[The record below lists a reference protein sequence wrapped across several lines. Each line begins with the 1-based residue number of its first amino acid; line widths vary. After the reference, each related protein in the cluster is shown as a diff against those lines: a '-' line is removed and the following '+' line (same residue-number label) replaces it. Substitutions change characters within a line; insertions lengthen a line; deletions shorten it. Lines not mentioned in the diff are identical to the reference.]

1 MTVELNKVK
10 TIINHSRERRKNL
23 RTKNRGKQFKTVLI
37 RKTYFDLEEIL
48 DKLLLFDLKNNKQ
61 R

>member
-23 RTKNRGKQFKTVLI
+23 RTKNGGKQFKTVLI
-37 RKTYFDLEEIL
+37 RKT
-48 DKLLLFDLKNNKQ
+48 
-61 R
+61 